1 MIIDSS
7 IKPTHKCILDK
18 GRKSREVKVLQFSD
32 LFAAV
37 KDIETGET
45 ISVARYRLSNL
56 DPSKEK
62 WIAQEKK

>member
-1 MIIDSS
+1 MVIDNS

-18 GRKSREVKVLQFSD
+18 GRDKREVKVLQFSD

-37 KDIETGET
+37 EDIKTGET
-45 ISVARYRLSNL
+45 LSVARYRLSNL

-62 WIAQEKK
+62 WITQEKK